1 MRSNRSLPR
10 LAAGLALAGV
20 FAAPASASARETA
33 PVVPTVA
40 NGRFEIPSGDGDGST
55 LTVAGPSG
63 FRFRQSFPKGTPP
76 SMPLRGP
83 SDAPLA
89 DGAYRWEV
97 LDATPVSPATRE
109 ALAAARADG
118 DEQAIERILRDGLL
132 STGPAS
138 RSGSFRVVAGV
149 AVFPGA
155 EEGSGSPRDP
165 AAPEP
170 PLAAT
175 VIPNDLVV
183 NGSACLGVDC
193 SDTEVFGLDTLR
205 LEENNTRIKFLD
217 TSVAPF
223 ATHDWTLEANDN
235 ASGGLDRFS
244 IRDEDAATT
253 PFTVEGGSR
262 SAALYVDS
270 SGRIGFGTLA
280 PVMALH
286 MLNPNT
292 PGVRLEQTSG
302 GFGTYTWDVAG
313 NEANFFVRDVS
324 AGNKLPFRIKPAAP
338 TDSLVV
344 ATDGAV
350 GVGTSAPNAPL
361 HVARSDGSAELRVV
375 ENSLVNAS
383 RTLLTLRN
391 NGPIVMKYADS
402 SNGTSWIVKQGNGA
416 FVFSNAASG
425 QQELKLNND
434 TSIEMGASGG
444 TARFRL
450 DPAGNVAISGTL
462 SQGSDRA
469 SKIDVA
475 PVDAELVL
483 DKVAALPVSTWR
495 YRADAGSVRH
505 MGPMAQDFAAA
516 FELGDDDRRIGL
528 GDVGGV
534 ALAAVQGLSRRVDA
548 RSEELRS
555 LRRRNEELERRNA
568 DLERRLDTLERRLA
582 PASGG

>member
-1 MRSNRSLPR
+1 MHSNRSLPR
-10 LAAGLALAGV
+10 FVVGLALAGV
-20 FAAPASASARETA
+20 LAAPADGRALAAA
-33 PVVPTVA
+33 PSIPTVA
-40 NGRFEIPSGDGDGST
+40 NGRFEIPPADGDGST
-55 LTVAGPSG
+55 LTVAGPSD
-63 FRFRQSFPKGTPP
+63 FRFRQSFPTGTPP
-76 SMPLRGP
+76 SMPLRDS

-89 DGAYRWEV
+89 DGIYRWEV
-97 LDATPVSPATRE
+97 LDAPPVSPATRE
-109 ALAAARADG
+109 ALAAARAAG
-118 DEQAIERILRDGLL
+118 DEQAIERIRRDGLL
-132 STGPAS
+132 PAAPAK
-138 RSGSFRVVAGV
+138 RSGSFRVVDGT
-149 AVFPGA
+149 AVLPGA
-155 EEGSGSPRDP
+155 AEGSDSPRDP
-165 AAPEP
+165 AAPEI

-183 NGSACLGVDC
+183 DGSACIGIDC
-193 SDTEVFGLDTLR
+193 ADPEIFGFDTLR
-205 LEENNTRIKFLD
+205 LKENNTRLKFLD
-217 TSVAPF
+217 TSGAPF
-223 ATHDWTLEANDN
+223 ATHDWTLEANDT

-253 PFTVEGGSR
+253 PFTVEGGSP

-280 PVMALH
+280 PAMALH

-292 PGVRLEQTSG
+292 PGMRLEQTSG

-324 AGNKLPFRIKPAAP
+324 GGSHLPFRIKPGAP
-338 TDSLVV
+338 TNSLFV
-344 ATDGAV
+344 ASDG
-350 GVGTSAPNAPL
+350 GVGIGTQTPNAPL
-361 HVARSDGSAELRVV
+361 HVARSDGKAELRVV
-375 ENSLVNAS
+375 EGSVVSAS

-391 NGPIVMKYADS
+391 NGPVLVKYADS
-402 SNGTSWIVKQGNGA
+402 STGTSWIVKQGNGA

-475 PVDAELVL
+475 PVDAEQVL

-495 YRADAGSVRH
+495 YRADTGSVRH

-516 FELGDDDRRIGL
+516 FELGDDERRIGL

-548 RSEELRS
+548 RAEELRS

-568 DLERRLDTLERRLA
+568 ALERRLDTLERSLA